1 MSGAPVQGM
10 DALTGMIQIQNAQ
23 MQGGRALNKDVDGA
37 QAPGEFGKLIEKA
50 TEVLEAAKSGQI
62 VAPGTS
68 GSEGTTGLPVSAAAK
83 TADRQGNTADRNDRM
98 AAGDKQ
104 DAANVKKCGSEEGTA
119 EVKDT
124 AEQPADDRQAV
135 KNDDNAR
142 VTDDEGETDLQS
154 AAADAG
160 RNIMSVIAEKLDV
173 TIEDIET
180 AMETLGL
187 TAVQLLDPANL
198 TALVMEVSGESDPM
212 VFITDADLYNDLKDI
227 LAFAKEQVDELEITP
242 EQIEEFQIVQAPA
255 AGAEAY
261 EDGLPVSAEQS
272 ADKTVDREARAFKVT
287 RTDSEGNTETVEVTV
302 TDSGN
307 VVTESVEKPQGRN
320 DDEGRESRRDR
331 REHGAAAQEH
341 TAAETVI
348 GQIAGRMGEAQ
359 AAFNE
364 TMPLEQ
370 TMGARQQEM
379 VDIVRQITEQIRV
392 DFGADVTSME
402 LTLHPASLGN
412 VQITVA
418 QDAQGKMVAQFVVEN
433 ETVRQAVE
441 SQLSTL
447 QQRLDEQGV
456 RVEAVEVTVGGRNL
470 DNGTG
475 GQQTGEDADRR
486 RDEGIR
492 AQGPRGTRRINL
504 GEESEENADE
514 ETRIAAEM
522 MAANGGTVDYTA

>member
-1 MSGAPVQGM
+1 MSSAPVQGM
-10 DALTGMIQIQNAQ
+10 DAVTGMIQIQNTQ

-62 VAPGTS
+62 IAPRTSGNEGTS
-68 GSEGTTGLPVSAAAK
+68 DLPVAAASK
-83 TADRQGNTADRNDRM
+83 TADRQGSTADRND
-98 AAGDKQ
+98 K
-104 DAANVKKCGSEEGTA
+104 TA
-119 EVKDT
+119 
-124 AEQPADDRQAV
+124 ADDRQGAV
-135 KNDDNAR
+135 KKTGSEDKPADIKESDNKPADDVQAVDNDAR
-142 VTDDEGETDLQS
+142 VTDDEGETDLRE
-154 AAADAG
+154 AAEDAG
-160 RNIMSVIAEKLDV
+160 LKIMSVIAEKLDV
-173 TIEDIET
+173 TIEEIET

-187 TAVQLLDPANL
+187 TAVSLLDPANL
-198 TALVMEVSGESDPM
+198 TALVTEISGESDPM
-212 VFITDADLYNDLKDI
+212 VFITDADLYNDLRDI
-227 LAFAKEQVDELEITP
+227 LAFAQEQVDELEITP
-242 EQIEEFQIVQAPA
+242 EQIEEFQAVPVPVAETA
-255 AGAEAY
+255 ADEN
-261 EDGLPVSAEQS
+261 EMTVPVP
-272 ADKTVDREARAFKVT
+272 REAVNDDKNEPAAFKVT

-302 TDSGN
+302 TESGN
-307 VVTESVEKPQGRN
+307 VVAESVEKSQGRN
-320 DDEGRESRRDR
+320 DEDGREGKRER
-331 REHGAAAQEH
+331 REHGNTTQEQ
-341 TAAETVI
+341 TTAETVI
-348 GQIAGRMGEAQ
+348 TQIAGRMSEAQ

-441 SQLSTL
+441 SQLTTL

-456 RVEAVEVTVGGRNL
+456 RVEAVEVTVGGRTL

-475 GQQTGEDADRR
+475 GQQTGEEADRR

-492 AQGPRGTRRINL
+492 AQGPRGARRINL
-504 GEESEENADE
+504 GDENEENADE